1 MSKRELMQ
9 IQLDQLRW
17 ENKQLH
23 DENARLRDQHGH
35 EGSPASVAGV
45 EAELAK
51 CLEEQ
56 QQLEREIRTRSKLLR
71 RSLGGGQEQNC
82 NSDPE
87 TGSADGES
95 QQETQLQ
102 QLQRELTQALER
114 RDEAEAYC
122 SQLQDDLRASRAD
135 AELQQ
140 FRAVE
145 REREKW
151 EDREQRWL
159 AQLASLETRLHLI
172 ETTGLRS
179 RSQST
184 SRSVERPPSSAT
196 PGCLPFSADT
206 VKERSEGRSGSN
218 KTTRDTAVVGASQL
232 SDGADSGSVETTSKQ
247 SSVKPQARAQPVMQ
261 QTPPVSKFTG
271 EGIGEETFEDWLI
284 QFEMAAE
291 VSGWEGKSK
300 LAHLVTRLKG
310 QALSYYRSCPP
321 DEKTDYDKLTK
332 ALTTRFTRV
341 QLPVVQSTLFHERK
355 QRAKEDV
362 DTYAQDLRNL
372 FQKAYPKARQGSK
385 EAEEMA
391 KSVLAHQ
398 FAAGLLPEL
407 KVKVAGAEGTF
418 EELLAKA
425 RLEEAKLRDL
435 PATKQAKTSQATP
448 NTGTGAENDG
458 EKARGGTDRRS
469 NIQCNNCHAYGHIA
483 RFCPKRGRGDTKE
496 ATGRPARNQSRV
508 SALVPETQEESEDEV
523 TNALEQVMATLH
535 GLLTSSSDAPRT
547 PTLGPVPKAILQV
560 EGVPVEALVDT
571 GAPVSII
578 NLNFLLAALA
588 KNRKPEQSPAEWRT
602 EVEKRLEQP
611 SFTNLQNYGGGELKL
626 ARQIRVSLSRVGGK
640 TIEAVLQVQSNAP
653 VDLLLGTDLQSQ
665 LGFVLMSVEE
675 DGTGFDLLLEKQW
688 KVVNSP
694 VITTPNS
701 ETQQLAGTL
710 NGTTVHLIQATRV
723 PAQHSKM
730 IRAKIDVNGRKSDEA
745 FLFEPDYSEFSGQGL
760 HIAEATVSPDLN
772 NQVVLLIDNDSF
784 NPVKLKKGMLL
795 GTVNPVTVDPT
806 PKDRETAKTD
816 PAVALVTEKSD
827 ADRKEQVLKAVKVN
841 STGLSPEQLTQM
853 QNLLK
858 EYADIFSLHPS
869 DLGTTDQITHSINT
883 GDHEPIRQPPRRL
896 PFSLRSKT
904 NELVQEMLDQGVIQ
918 PSKSPWAS
926 PVVLVEKK
934 DGSVRFCV
942 DYRRLNAVTK
952 MEVFPLPRIDDSL
965 DMLSKSKFFSTLD
978 LASGFWQVK
987 MEPNSREKTAFVTH
1001 SGLYEFSVMPFG
1013 LVNAPSTFQR
1023 LMESV
1028 LAGLSGEK
1036 CIVYID
1042 DILVPGATWPEHLQN
1057 LRQVFERLRSANLKL
1072 KSKKCRLAECEA
1084 EYLGYVISED
1094 GLSTDPEKI
1103 RAVRE
1108 FPVPHDVRTLRSFL
1122 GLASYYRRFVP
1133 NFSVV
1138 ARPLHALTKKEV
1150 PFDWT
1155 ESCRKSFER
1164 LKELLTTSPIL
1175 VLPDFN
1181 KDFML
1186 ETDASG
1192 QGLGAVLA
1200 QKQEDGLVRPIAFA
1214 SRTLQPHEQN
1224 YGITELEGLGV
1235 VWAMKHFR
1243 HYLYGHKCEVFTDH
1257 EALKSLLNTPHPSG
1271 KLARWGLTLQEFDVK
1286 IRYRPGRANASADA
1300 LSRNPLPATETRE
1313 VIPPFSILATLHP
1326 KVAAENGE
1334 DPNEEL
1340 IEAQRKD
1347 PELLRVIQ
1355 YLEDGTLPT
1364 EDKLAREIVL
1374 CKSQYVLIDKVLYH
1388 VERDKSLRLIPPQ
1401 INRKKLF
1408 HDVHS
1413 GVYGGHLRDAKIHGE
1428 LAKHYWWPGM
1438 RSDIVSWC
1446 RECITCATRQPG
1458 KKLKSPLVPIP
1469 VAGPFDRVGVDI
1481 LQLPKSRL
1489 GNQYAIVFVDYL
1501 TKWPEVYPASD
1512 QSSLTVAEL
1521 FVREFI
1527 PRHGVPREL
1536 LSDRGTSFL
1545 SKIMME
1551 VYKLLGTH
1559 KVNTTAYH
1567 PQGDG
1572 LVECMNRS
1580 LLNMLSKSAESN
1592 GSDWDERLPFVLFA
1606 YRASTQESTKESP
1619 FYLLYG
1625 RDPQL
1630 PTSEMLEPQIDRI
1643 TYNLDDYKTE
1653 MVKHMSEAWKLAQEN
1668 VKHAQKSQKKHYD
1681 KGVREHKVKEGDRVF
1696 VYMPSAKKGKAH
1708 KLARPFHGPYRVI
1721 ETVDNGVMVT
1731 PIDRPQETPIRVAM
1745 DRVRRCPKEIPDTFW
1760 PEHKKRGNQAKPAET
1775 KQPTVAD
1782 AAPEPESTGVWAGRL
1797 RSRARTS

>member
-1 MSKRELMQ
+1 MQ

-17 ENKQLH
+17 ENKQLQK
-23 DENARLRDQHGH
+23 ENVRLRDQTGR
-35 EGSPASVAGV
+35 EDSPAQSVTGV

-56 QQLEREIRTRSKLLR
+56 QQLEREISTRSKLLR
-71 RSLGGGQEQNC
+71 RSLGRGQQQPCHSDTEAEQ
-82 NSDPE
+82 
-87 TGSADGES
+87 SADGDES
-95 QQETQLQ
+95 HISQLQ
-102 QLQRELTQALER
+102 QLQQELAEANER

-122 SQLQDDLRASRAD
+122 SQLQDDLQAIRAD

-151 EDREQRWL
+151 EEREQRWL
-159 AQLASLETRLHLI
+159 AQLARLETRMQLI

-184 SRSVERPPSSAT
+184 SRSMDRPPSSAT
-196 PGCLPFSADT
+196 SYSTDT
-206 VKERSEGRSGSN
+206 VKERSEKRSN
-218 KTTRDTAVVGASQL
+218 KATTGDTGISL
-232 SDGADSGSVETTSKQ
+232 MSDGGDSGSVQTTSKQ
-247 SSVKPQARAQPVMQ
+247 GSVKPRAHAHHVVQ
-261 QTPPVSKFTG
+261 QTPPVSKYTG
-271 EGIGEETFEDWLI
+271 EGAGEETFEDWLI

-291 VSGWEGKSK
+291 VSGWEGRSK

-310 QALSYYRSCPP
+310 QALSYYRSCPL

-341 QLPVVQSTLFHERK
+341 QLPVVQSALFHERK
-355 QRAKEDV
+355 QKAKEDV

-385 EAEEMA
+385 EAEEMGKA
-391 KSVLAHQ
+391 VLAHQ
-398 FAAGLLPEL
+398 FAAGLLPDL
-407 KVKVAGAEGTF
+407 KVKVAGADGTF
-418 EELLAKA
+418 EELLSKA

-435 PATKQAKTSQATP
+435 PTTTKTVKSSPATP
-448 NTGTGAENDG
+448 SAGTGAEKDG
-458 EKARGGTDRRS
+458 EKARGSADRRGV
-469 NIQCNNCHAYGHIA
+469 QCNNCHGYGHIA
-483 RFCPKRGRGDTKE
+483 RFCPRKGRGDTKE
-496 ATGRPARNQSRV
+496 ATGRPPARNQTHSV
-508 SALVPETQEESEDEV
+508 SALITEAPERSADEV
-523 TNALEQVMATLH
+523 GSALDQVMATLH
-535 GLLTSSSDAPRT
+535 GLLTSPSNAPRA

-560 EGVPVEALVDT
+560 EGVPIEALVDT
-571 GAPVSII
+571 GAPVSIV
-578 NLNFLLAALA
+578 NLNFLLSALA
-588 KNRKPEQSPAEWRT
+588 KNKKPEQSPAEWRT
-602 EVEKRLEQP
+602 EVEKRLEPP
-611 SFTNLQNYGGGELKL
+611 SFTNLRSYGGGELKL
-626 ARQIRVSLSRVGGK
+626 ARQIKVSLSRVGGK
-640 TIEAVLQVQSNAP
+640 MIDAVLQVQSNAP
-653 VDLLLGTDLQSQ
+653 VDLLLGTDLQPQ
-665 LGFVLMSVEE
+665 LGFVLMSVEG
-675 DGTGFDLLLEKQW
+675 DGTGFDLLLEKEW

-694 VITTPNS
+694 VMKTPGPEAEKPAS
-701 ETQQLAGTL
+701 TSA
-710 NGTTVHLIQATRV
+710 TVHLIQATRV

-730 IRAKIDVNGRKSDEA
+730 IRAKIDIKRRESDGA
-745 FLFEPDYSEFSGQGL
+745 FLFEPNNSEFGGQGI
-760 HIAEATVSPDLN
+760 HITEAAVSPDADN
-772 NQVVLLIDNDSF
+772 GVVLVIENGTF

-795 GTVNPVTVDPT
+795 GTANSVVVDPT
-806 PKDRETAKTD
+806 PNREAAEAD
-816 PAVALVTEKSD
+816 PAVALVTEEAN

-841 STGLSPEQLTQM
+841 SSGLLSGQLVQM
-853 QNLLK
+853 QDLLR
-858 EYADIFSLHPS
+858 EYDDIFSLHPS

-904 NELVQEMLDQGVIQ
+904 NELVQEMLKQGVIQ
-918 PSKSPWAS
+918 PSRSPWAS

-965 DMLSKSKFFSTLD
+965 DMLSKSKFFTTLD

-987 MEPNSREKTAFVTH
+987 MEPSSKEKTAFVTH
-1001 SGLYEFSVMPFG
+1001 SGLYEFGVMPFG

-1028 LAGLSGEK
+1028 LVGLSGEK

-1042 DILVPGATWPEHLQN
+1042 DILIPGATWPEHLQN

-1072 KSKKCRLAECEA
+1072 KSKKCRLAEREV

-1108 FPVPHDVRTLRSFL
+1108 FPVPHDVKTLRSFL

-1133 NFSVV
+1133 NFSAV

-1155 ESCRKSFER
+1155 ESCQESFVR

-1175 VLPDFN
+1175 VLPDFQR
-1181 KDFML
+1181 DFML

-1200 QKQEDGLVRPIAFA
+1200 QKQEDGLIRPIAFA
-1214 SRTLQPHEQN
+1214 SRTLQPHERN

-1300 LSRNPLPATETRE
+1300 LSRNPLPAAETNE
-1313 VIPPFSILATLHP
+1313 NVPPFSILATLQP
-1326 KVAAENGE
+1326 SSAAEDGE
-1334 DPNEEL
+1334 DPNKEL
-1340 IEAQRKD
+1340 VGAQRKD

-1364 EDKLAREIVL
+1364 EDKFAREIVL
-1374 CKSQYVLIDKVLYH
+1374 CKSQYVVIDKVLYH
-1388 VERDKSLRLIPPQ
+1388 VEKDKTLRLIPPQ

-1408 HDVHS
+1408 CDVHE

-1438 RSDIVSWC
+1438 RADIVSWC

-1489 GNQYAIVFVDYL
+1489 GNQYAVVFVDYL

-1512 QSSLTVAEL
+1512 QSTLTVAEL

-1551 VYKLLGTH
+1551 VYELLGTH

-1572 LVECMNRS
+1572 LVERMNRS

-1592 GSDWDERLPFVLFA
+1592 GNDWDERLPFILFA
-1606 YRASTQESTKESP
+1606 YRASIQESTKESP
-1619 FYLLYG
+1619 FFLLYG

-1630 PTSEMLEPQIDRI
+1630 PTSEMLEPQVDRV

-1653 MVKHMSEAWKLAQEN
+1653 MVKHMSNAWKLAQEN
-1668 VKHAQKSQKKHYD
+1668 VKRAQKSQKKYYD
-1681 KGVREHKVKEGDRVF
+1681 KSVQEHKVKQGDRVF
-1696 VYMPSAKKGKAH
+1696 IYMPSAKKGKAH
-1708 KLARPFHGPYRVI
+1708 KLARPFHGPYRVT

-1731 PIDRPQETPIRVAM
+1731 PIDRPQDTPFRVAM
-1745 DRVRRCPKEIPDTFW
+1745 DRVRRCPKEIPDVFW
-1760 PEHKKRGNQAKPAET
+1760 PEHKKQGKQTKQAET
-1775 KQPTVAD
+1775 NQSTGAD
-1782 AAPEPESTGVWAGRL
+1782 VSPEIESTGVWAGRL
-1797 RSRARTS
+1797 RTRARTS

>member
-1 MSKRELMQ
+1 M
-9 IQLDQLRW
+9 
-17 ENKQLH
+17 
-23 DENARLRDQHGH
+23 
-35 EGSPASVAGV
+35 
-45 EAELAK
+45 
-51 CLEEQ
+51 
-56 QQLEREIRTRSKLLR
+56 
-71 RSLGGGQEQNC
+71 
-82 NSDPE
+82 
-87 TGSADGES
+87 
-95 QQETQLQ
+95 
-102 QLQRELTQALER
+102 
-114 RDEAEAYC
+114 
-122 SQLQDDLRASRAD
+122 
-135 AELQQ
+135 
-140 FRAVE
+140 
-145 REREKW
+145 
-151 EDREQRWL
+151 
-159 AQLASLETRLHLI
+159 
-172 ETTGLRS
+172 
-179 RSQST
+179 
-184 SRSVERPPSSAT
+184 
-196 PGCLPFSADT
+196 
-206 VKERSEGRSGSN
+206 
-218 KTTRDTAVVGASQL
+218 
-232 SDGADSGSVETTSKQ
+232 
-247 SSVKPQARAQPVMQ
+247 
-261 QTPPVSKFTG
+261 
-271 EGIGEETFEDWLI
+271 
-284 QFEMAAE
+284 
-291 VSGWEGKSK
+291 
-300 LAHLVTRLKG
+300 
-310 QALSYYRSCPP
+310 
-321 DEKTDYDKLTK
+321 
-332 ALTTRFTRV
+332 
-341 QLPVVQSTLFHERK
+341 
-355 QRAKEDV
+355 
-362 DTYAQDLRNL
+362 
-372 FQKAYPKARQGSK
+372 
-385 EAEEMA
+385 
-391 KSVLAHQ
+391 
-398 FAAGLLPEL
+398 
-407 KVKVAGAEGTF
+407 
-418 EELLAKA
+418 
-425 RLEEAKLRDL
+425 
-435 PATKQAKTSQATP
+435 
-448 NTGTGAENDG
+448 
-458 EKARGGTDRRS
+458 
-469 NIQCNNCHAYGHIA
+469 
-483 RFCPKRGRGDTKE
+483 
-496 ATGRPARNQSRV
+496 
-508 SALVPETQEESEDEV
+508 
-523 TNALEQVMATLH
+523 
-535 GLLTSSSDAPRT
+535 
-547 PTLGPVPKAILQV
+547 
-560 EGVPVEALVDT
+560 
-571 GAPVSII
+571 
-578 NLNFLLAALA
+578 
-588 KNRKPEQSPAEWRT
+588 
-602 EVEKRLEQP
+602 
-611 SFTNLQNYGGGELKL
+611 
-626 ARQIRVSLSRVGGK
+626 
-640 TIEAVLQVQSNAP
+640 
-653 VDLLLGTDLQSQ
+653 
-665 LGFVLMSVEE
+665 
-675 DGTGFDLLLEKQW
+675 
-688 KVVNSP
+688 
-694 VITTPNS
+694 
-701 ETQQLAGTL
+701 
-710 NGTTVHLIQATRV
+710 
-723 PAQHSKM
+723 
-730 IRAKIDVNGRKSDEA
+730 
-745 FLFEPDYSEFSGQGL
+745 
-760 HIAEATVSPDLN
+760 
-772 NQVVLLIDNDSF
+772 
-784 NPVKLKKGMLL
+784 
-795 GTVNPVTVDPT
+795 
-806 PKDRETAKTD
+806 
-816 PAVALVTEKSD
+816 
-827 ADRKEQVLKAVKVN
+827 
-841 STGLSPEQLTQM
+841 
-853 QNLLK
+853 
-858 EYADIFSLHPS
+858 
-869 DLGTTDQITHSINT
+869 
-883 GDHEPIRQPPRRL
+883 
-896 PFSLRSKT
+896 
-904 NELVQEMLDQGVIQ
+904 
-918 PSKSPWAS
+918 
-926 PVVLVEKK
+926 
-934 DGSVRFCV
+934 
-942 DYRRLNAVTK
+942 
-952 MEVFPLPRIDDSL
+952 
-965 DMLSKSKFFSTLD
+965 
-978 LASGFWQVK
+978 
-987 MEPNSREKTAFVTH
+987 
-1001 SGLYEFSVMPFG
+1001 
-1013 LVNAPSTFQR
+1013 
-1023 LMESV
+1023 
-1028 LAGLSGEK
+1028 
-1036 CIVYID
+1036 
-1042 DILVPGATWPEHLQN
+1042 
-1057 LRQVFERLRSANLKL
+1057 
-1072 KSKKCRLAECEA
+1072 
-1084 EYLGYVISED
+1084 
-1094 GLSTDPEKI
+1094 
-1103 RAVRE
+1103 
-1108 FPVPHDVRTLRSFL
+1108 
-1122 GLASYYRRFVP
+1122 P

-1572 LVECMNRS
+1572 LVERMNRS